1 MNAKEIVE
9 KFKKIL
15 LSDVEELE
23 VQQEEVKL
31 EEVAEDLADAPVV
44 EDEMAPEDV
53 SEDAVESED
62 KYATKED
69 LAKEIAALKAMIE
82 QISGAMSAEEPMDA
96 PAELAEEELSKEE
109 LSSQEEVAPLT
120 HSPEANVESRQLNLY
135 SQKRAKT
142 TFDLVLSKIANK

>member
-1 MNAKEIVE
+1 MNAKEIVD

-15 LSDVEELE
+15 LSDVEELD
-23 VQQEEVKL
+23 VQVTEEVKL
-31 EEVAEDLADAPVV
+31 EEVAEDLADAPMV

-53 SEDAVESED
+53 IEDVAEAED

-82 QISGAMSAEEPMDA
+82 QISSAMSAEESIDA
-96 PAELAEEELSKEE
+96 PAELEELSKEE

-120 HSPEANVESRQLNLY
+120 HSPEADVDAKQLNLY
-135 SQKRAKT
+135 SQRREMT
-142 TFDLVLSKIANK
+142 TFDRVLSKIANK

>member
-31 EEVAEDLADAPVV
+31 EEVSEDLADAPMV

-96 PAELAEEELSKEE
+96 PAELSEEAVKEE

-120 HSPEANVESRQLNLY
+120 HSPEAAVESKQLNLY

-142 TFDLVLSKIANK
+142 TFDLVLSKIVNK

>member
-31 EEVAEDLADAPVV
+31 EEVVEDLADAPMV

-53 SEDAVESED
+53 VEDVAED

-82 QISGAMSAEEPMDA
+82 QISGAMSAEQPMDA

-109 LSSQEEVAPLT
+109 LSSQEAVAPLT
-120 HSPEANVESRQLNLY
+120 HSPEANVESKQLNLY
-135 SQKRAKT
+135 SQKRTKT
-142 TFDLVLSKIANK
+142 TFDLVLSKIVNK

>member
-1 MNAKEIVE
+1 MNAKEIVD

-15 LSDVEELE
+15 LSDVEELD

-31 EEVAEDLADAPVV
+31 EEVAEVLADEPMA
-44 EDEMAPEDV
+44 EGEMAPEDV
-53 SEDAVESED
+53 VEEIGED

-82 QISGAMSAEEPMDA
+82 QISSAMSAEESIDA
-96 PAELAEEELSKEE
+96 PAELEELSKEE

-120 HSPEANVESRQLNLY
+120 HSPEADVEAKQFNLY
-135 SQKRAKT
+135 SQRREMT
-142 TFDLVLSKIANK
+142 TFDRVLSKIANK

>member
-1 MNAKEIVE
+1 MNAKEIVD

-15 LSDVEELE
+15 LSDVEELD
-23 VQQEEVKL
+23 VQVAEEVKL
-31 EEVAEDLADAPVV
+31 EEVAEDLAEAPAM

-53 SEDAVESED
+53 IEDVVEVED

-82 QISGAMSAEEPMDA
+82 QISSSMSAEESIDA
-96 PAELAEEELSKEE
+96 PAELEELSKEE

-120 HSPEANVESRQLNLY
+120 HSPEADVDARQLNLY
-135 SQKRAKT
+135 SQKREMT
-142 TFDLVLSKIANK
+142 TFDRVLSKIANK

>member
-31 EEVAEDLADAPVV
+31 EEVAEDLADAPMV

-53 SEDAVESED
+53 VEDVSED

-120 HSPEANVESRQLNLY
+120 HSPEANVESKQLNLY
-135 SQKRAKT
+135 SQKRTKT
-142 TFDLVLSKIANK
+142 TFDLVLSKIVNK

>member
-1 MNAKEIVE
+1 MNAKEIVD

-15 LSDVEELE
+15 LSDVEELD

-31 EEVAEDLADAPVV
+31 EEVAEDLAEAPMV

-53 SEDAVESED
+53 IEDVVEEED

-82 QISGAMSAEEPMDA
+82 QISSAMSAEESIDA
-96 PAELAEEELSKEE
+96 PAELEELSKEE

-120 HSPEANVESRQLNLY
+120 HSPESEVEAKQFNLY
-135 SQKRAKT
+135 SQRREMT
-142 TFDLVLSKIANK
+142 TFDRVLSKIANK